1 LTVTIAQPFKFER
14 LNLLLENTG
23 GNNGGSEQ
31 IRTAVEAFAELCL
44 TARPRN
50 LLRWSKVVYS
60 D

>member
-1 LTVTIAQPFKFER
+1 MKVITIHIRIVMTVT
-14 LNLLLENTG
+14 
-23 GNNGGSEQ
+23 NNKLKVIGGSEQ

-50 LLRWSKVVYS
+50 LLRWAKVVYS